1 MTNSNTENIK
11 KRIFIVFSFLSVLY
25 LCAFLRDFYLQIIEH
40 KILKERADKQTTQ
53 KIVINPVR
61 GIVFDRNYRS
71 LAVSIDVNSVY
82 ANPLKI
88 KNPQKVAE
96 VISQLLGVNRKSLE
110 SRLNSMR
117 NDKKTFAWI
126 KRKITDDEFKRLER
140 VKPKGVD
147 FVKESQRFYPKEEL
161 ASQFIGF
168 TGIDND
174 GLEGIERLFEKFIK
188 GESGIRVVTEKD
200 AKGRSVYVFEKPRS
214 EGKNIVLTIDEN
226 IQYIVQSELE
236 KRVEKVKASGGCA
249 VVMNPMN
256 GDILAMASMPKFNAN
271 QINQYSPSDR
281 RNKVISDPYEPGS
294 TFKVITACAALE
306 ESVAKPDTVL
316 DCSNGFIQVAN
327 KRIRDV
333 HKYGKLTFEQVIQ
346 KSSNVGTIKLGMMLG
361 PSQLY
366 KYISLFGVGQRTGI
380 GLYGESPGI
389 MRSPEKW
396 SGTSIGAIPIGQ
408 EVSVTPLQLA
418 LIYSVIANGG
428 ILYKPRIALRIEDS
442 EKNII
447 KEFNPE
453 IKRRVVSEKTAKI
466 LSSILKG
473 VVSEEGTG
481 NLAKVKGF
489 QVAGKTGTAQKA
501 KRGGGGYLSNKYVSS
516 FVGYL
521 PADKP
526 AVTILVT
533 IDEPSTAHYGGI
545 IAAPAFSRM
554 ADRIMRYLNIKQG
567 EETPAIPMIVEA
579 ENRLPDGLVFSKLE
593 KTKKSNGK
601 NLPVRNRNL

>member
-1 MTNSNTENIK
+1 MTNGNTENIK

-25 LCAFLRDFYLQIIEH
+25 LCAFLRGFYLQIIEH

-110 SRLNSMR
+110 SRLISLH
-117 NDKKTFAWI
+117 NDKKTFVWI
-126 KRKITDDEFKRLER
+126 KRKLTDDEFRKFEK
-140 VKPKGVD
+140 VKLKGVD
-147 FVKESQRFYPKEEL
+147 FVKESQRFYPKEDL
-161 ASQFIGF
+161 ASQLVGF

-174 GLEGIERLFEKFIK
+174 GLEGIERLFDKFIK
-188 GESGIRVVTEKD
+188 GESGMRVLTEKD

-226 IQYIVQSELE
+226 IQYIVQSELK
-236 KRVEKVKASGGCA
+236 KRVDEVKAAGGCA
-249 VVMNPMN
+249 VVVNPMN
-256 GDILAMASMPKFNAN
+256 GDIIAMASMPKFDPN
-271 QINQYSPSDR
+271 QVNQSSPSDR

-306 ESVAKPDTVL
+306 ESVARPDTVL

-327 KRIRDV
+327 KRVRDV

-361 PSQLY
+361 RSQLY
-366 KYISLFGVGQRTGI
+366 TYISLFGVGQRTGI
-380 GLYGESPGI
+380 DIDGESSGI
-389 MRSPEKW
+389 IRSPEKW

-473 VVSEEGTG
+473 VVSEEG
-481 NLAKVKGF
+481 
-489 QVAGKTGTAQKA
+489 
-501 KRGGGGYLSNKYVSS
+501 
-516 FVGYL
+516 
-521 PADKP
+521 
-526 AVTILVT
+526 
-533 IDEPSTAHYGGI
+533 
-545 IAAPAFSRM
+545 
-554 ADRIMRYLNIKQG
+554 
-567 EETPAIPMIVEA
+567 
-579 ENRLPDGLVFSKLE
+579 
-593 KTKKSNGK
+593 
-601 NLPVRNRNL
+601 

>member
-1 MTNSNTENIK
+1 MTNGNTENIK

-188 GESGIRVVTEKD
+188 GESGIRILTEKD
-200 AKGRSVYVFEKPRS
+200 AKGRSVYVFEKPRT

-236 KRVEKVKASGGCA
+236 RRVQEVKASGGSA
-249 VVMNPMN
+249 IVINPFN
-256 GDILAMASMPKFNAN
+256 GDILAMATLPKFNPN
-271 QINQYSPSDR
+271 EINKYSPSDWR
-281 RNKVISDPYEPGS
+281 
-294 TFKVITACAALE
+294 
-306 ESVAKPDTVL
+306 
-316 DCSNGFIQVAN
+316 
-327 KRIRDV
+327 
-333 HKYGKLTFEQVIQ
+333 
-346 KSSNVGTIKLGMMLG
+346 
-361 PSQLY
+361 
-366 KYISLFGVGQRTGI
+366 
-380 GLYGESPGI
+380 
-389 MRSPEKW
+389 
-396 SGTSIGAIPIGQ
+396 
-408 EVSVTPLQLA
+408 
-418 LIYSVIANGG
+418 
-428 ILYKPRIALRIEDS
+428 
-442 EKNII
+442 
-447 KEFNPE
+447 
-453 IKRRVVSEKTAKI
+453 
-466 LSSILKG
+466 
-473 VVSEEGTG
+473 
-481 NLAKVKGF
+481 
-489 QVAGKTGTAQKA
+489 
-501 KRGGGGYLSNKYVSS
+501 
-516 FVGYL
+516 
-521 PADKP
+521 
-526 AVTILVT
+526 
-533 IDEPSTAHYGGI
+533 
-545 IAAPAFSRM
+545 
-554 ADRIMRYLNIKQG
+554 
-567 EETPAIPMIVEA
+567 
-579 ENRLPDGLVFSKLE
+579 
-593 KTKKSNGK
+593 
-601 NLPVRNRNL
+601 